1 MVDLPVRMTV
11 KKFRR
16 NLHKALS
23 LRFRASL
30 VIAPESL
37 TTRWRRNS
45 LTGFLVPYNYVT
57 PAISAIATT
66 GSHSS
71 VLKDECVGW
80 ESDCQMTCK
89 KTVKIHATVKY
100 ATLTPCC
107 DCQNL
112 AIVFTNSY
120 LQNSILWL
128 ILNCKATGSFISFTG
143 LTDTTILEF
152 QPR

>member
-1 MVDLPVRMTV
+1 MISIYSVS
-11 KKFRR
+11 KRR
-16 NLHKALS
+16 GL
-23 LRFRASL
+23 
-30 VIAPESL
+30 IAPESL
-37 TTRWRRNS
+37 ITRWRRNS
-45 LTGFLVPYNYVT
+45 LTGFLVPLPYET
-57 PAISAIATT
+57 PAISTIATT
-66 GSHSS
+66 NSHST
-71 VLKDECVGW
+71 VLNDECVGS

-89 KTVKIHATVKY
+89 KTVKIQATVKY

-128 ILNCKATGSFISFTG
+128 TLNCKAMDSFISFTG
-143 LTDTTILEF
+143 LTDTTILES

>member
-1 MVDLPVRMTV
+1 
-11 KKFRR
+11 
-16 NLHKALS
+16 
-23 LRFRASL
+23 
-30 VIAPESL
+30 
-37 TTRWRRNS
+37 
-45 LTGFLVPYNYVT
+45 VPYNYVT
-57 PAISAIATT
+57 PAISTIESRDSNST
-66 GSHSS
+66 
-71 VLKDECVGW
+71 VFKDEYGGW

-89 KTVKIHATVKY
+89 KTVKIQATVKY

-128 ILNCKATGSFISFTG
+128 ILNFKATGSFISFTG
-143 LTDTTILEF
+143 LTDTTILES